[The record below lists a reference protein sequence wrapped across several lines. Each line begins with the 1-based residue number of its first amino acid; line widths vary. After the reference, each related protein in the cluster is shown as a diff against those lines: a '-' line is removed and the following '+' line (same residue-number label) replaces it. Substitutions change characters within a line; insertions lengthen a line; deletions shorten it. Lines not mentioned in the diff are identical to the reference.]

1 MYHSSAIFRR
11 CYNLLLERNW
21 LMKQNRILFITLVL
35 ALIAAAILS
44 VSKPASAD
52 SLRQAVYNTPTP
64 NVNGQIIYTVQQGDN
79 CTTIYL
85 KTGVSIDQLIAL
97 NNLSGDCEVFPD
109 QELILGTVEPAT
121 ATLPGPVQSPTPG
134 APTPTPSEGSGEVC
148 VVLFE
153 DLDGNQMRAET
164 EFYLSGGVIS
174 INNRSGTY
182 SETEETTGGD
192 PALVDPICFEEVPEG
207 EYNLSMGIP
216 DGYIATTSL
225 NYALTVSP
233 GDTVVIGFGAQPASQ
248 MNDIDQED
256 VNGGRSPLFLAIGL
270 IFLAGGAGLAFFYIR
285 SRQGT

>member
-1 MYHSSAIFRR
+1 
-11 CYNLLLERNW
+11 
-21 LMKQNRILFITLVL
+21 MKKNRILLLTLFLSLIAVVTLVV
-35 ALIAAAILS
+35 A
-44 VSKPASAD
+44 KPAKAD
-52 SLRQAVYNTPTP
+52 GLPQAVYNTPTP
-64 NVNGQIIYTVQQGDN
+64 NTDGQIIYTVQQGDN

-109 QELILGTVEPAT
+109 QELILGTVDPAT
-121 ATLPGPVQSPTPG
+121 ATLPGPVQTPTPG

-164 EFYLSGGVIS
+164 ELYLSGGVIS
-174 INNRSGTY
+174 ITNRSGSY
-182 SETEETTGGD
+182 SETEETIGGD
-192 PALVDPICFEEVPEG
+192 PALVEPICFEEVPEG

-233 GDTVVIGFGAQPASQ
+233 GDTVVIGFGAQPTSQ
-248 MNDIDQED
+248 MNGVDQEEVGRD
-256 VNGGRSPLFLAIGL
+256 RSPLLLAIGL

-285 SRQGT
+285 FRQDS